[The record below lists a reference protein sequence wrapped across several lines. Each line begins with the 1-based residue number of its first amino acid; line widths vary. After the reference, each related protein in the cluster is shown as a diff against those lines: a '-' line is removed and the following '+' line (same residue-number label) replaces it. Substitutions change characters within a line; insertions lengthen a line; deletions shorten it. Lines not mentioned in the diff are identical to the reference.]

1 MAERPGP
8 AGIHSQIVRNVLKR
22 VALAFDNFFRRIKEG
37 QNAMDIESS
46 SAQVCT
52 RTDIRAL
59 LWENQSLQPMQRALR
74 LLYIN

>member
-37 QNAMDIESS
+37 QNAVLVQI
-46 SAQVCT
+46 
-52 RTDIRAL
+52 
-59 LWENQSLQPMQRALR
+59 
-74 LLYIN
+74 